1 MGSLSGLTAQ
11 VNSMGGCAPADCC
24 AEIAAIK
31 SQLSTLNG
39 EIAALKANKPKDHTA
54 DIGKLF
60 ALLGTLQIGL
70 TSLGAEVGI
79 VSAAVGTASAIAA
92 GAASAVGI
100 IAAQIAAI
108 QAAIG
113 GILAS
118 IAALSAA
125 ILPLIGL
132 AAIVATLAL
141 NAAAAQTLAQSAYGL
156 ADTALT
162 IASSAGDQAATA
174 ILRAKDA
181 LSAALSAGQSAQDA
195 KQAAST
201 ADTRAIAAASAAAS
215 ADSKATSAAS
225 AAAAADG
232 KATAA
237 ASAAAA
243 ADSKAT
249 SAASAAAAADSKAV
263 AAAGAAAVADSKAVA
278 AAGAAAVADSKATS
292 AASAAAAADSKA
304 TSAASAAA
312 AADSKATSASGAAGT
327 ANKKA
332 DQAIAIAS
340 SIAIQPGIPGKDG
353 APGAQG
359 IPGQKGDQ
367 GLQGAAG
374 LAGTNGLNGFPG
386 SPGAPGKDGLP
397 GAPGAPGATG
407 ATGAPGATGATG
419 VNGITQV
426 INQNTVNPGK
436 EDEIINLLKGTNLN
450 VLAVPA
456 ALVASTQFRAAAVS
470 AAATGACQAS
480 RPGTCPGGGAD
491 QINNL
496 GNKLNGIGTAVGL
509 LNNQILGTVTSTLN
523 VINTKLG
530 SQIVG
535 GLSAWSKG
543 IAEVVNKSQILNVL
557 TYISVLHNAYMLS
570 NSLSQTLFSAVGNSL
585 AALGL
590 KDTSVDPA
598 GTPFNVGKIVGD
610 WTETF
615 FKSVF
620 GVATVNGIKADW
632 KKYSRIYQAAA
643 QVVYSIQSIGHSIL
657 GALEVVGSHVS
668 KIGNALQK
676 FRVVSEKAYSW
687 MNPTPSFQNRF
698 LTGLQQTQEVVSQI
712 DQVSSEVLSVQENI
726 TQMGKLKE
734 ELDKS
739 LKQEPDS
746 KQAAAT
752 PEAIKVKE
760 AAAEAKTASIS
771 PVITE
776 ESIQKP

>member
-1 MGSLSGLTAQ
+1 MSSLPGLTAQ
-11 VNSMGGCAPADCC
+11 VNSMSGCAPADCC

-31 SQLSTLNG
+31 SQLSTINA
-39 EIAALKANKPKDHTA
+39 EIAALKAKNPKDHTQ
-54 DIGKLF
+54 DIAKLF
-60 ALLGTLQIGL
+60 ALLGTLQIGI

-79 VSAAVGTASAIAA
+79 LGAATATASAIAA
-92 GAASAVGI
+92 GAASAVGL
-100 IAAQIAAI
+100 IAAQLAAMQATIA
-108 QAAIG
+108 G
-113 GILAS
+113 LLAS
-118 IAALSAA
+118 LAALSAA

-141 NAAAAQTLAQSAYGL
+141 NAAAAQILAQSAYGL
-156 ADTALT
+156 ADTALK
-162 IASSAGDQAATA
+162 IGSSAGDQAATA
-174 ILRAKDA
+174 ILRAGEA
-181 LSAALSAGQSAQDA
+181 LSAAISAGQSAQDA

-201 ADTRAIAAASAAAS
+201 ADTRAIAAGNAAN
-215 ADSKATSAAS
+215 
-225 AAAAADG
+225 AAD
-232 KATAA
+232 T
-237 ASAAAA
+237 
-243 ADSKAT
+243 
-249 SAASAAAAADSKAV
+249 KAV
-263 AAAGAAAVADSKAVA
+263 AAGNAANAADTKAIAAGNAANAADTKAVA
-278 AAGAAAVADSKATS
+278 AGNAANAADTKAVAAT
-292 AASAAAAADSKA
+292 
-304 TSAASAAA
+304 
-312 AADSKATSASGAAGT
+312 GAAGT

-340 SIAIQPGIPGKDG
+340 SIAAKPGIPGKDG
-353 APGAQG
+353 LPGAQG
-359 IPGQKGDQ
+359 IPGLKGDQ
-367 GLQGAAG
+367 GLPGAAG
-374 LAGTNGLNGFPG
+374 LAGSNGINGFPG

-407 ATGAPGATGATG
+407 ATGAPGATGAAG
-419 VNGITQV
+419 VNGLTTV
-426 INQNTVNPGK
+426 INQTTVNPGK
-436 EDEIINLLKGTNLN
+436 EDEIINLLKGTNAN
-450 VLAVPA
+450 VLAVPG
-456 ALVASTQFRAAAVS
+456 ALIASTQFRSAAIS
-470 AAATGACQAS
+470 AAAAGACQAS
-480 RPGTCPGGGAD
+480 KPGSCPGGGAD
-491 QINNL
+491 QMNNL
-496 GNKLNGIGTAVGL
+496 GNRLNGIGTAVGL
-509 LNNQILGTVTSTLN
+509 LNNQVLGTVTSTLN

-570 NSLSQTLFSAVGNSL
+570 NALSQTLFSAVGNSL

-590 KDTSVDPA
+590 KDTSQDPA

-643 QVVYSIQSIGHSIL
+643 QVVYSVQSIGHSIL

-676 FRVVSEKAYSW
+676 FRVVSDKAYSW

-698 LTGLQQTQEVVSQI
+698 MTGLQQTQEVVSQI

-752 PEAIKVKE
+752 PEAVKVKE
-760 AAAEAKTASIS
+760 AAAEAKTASKS
-771 PVITE
+771 PLIPD
-776 ESIQKP
+776 ESIPKPD